1 LCPRRLQDKFSLYT
15 GYSAAIGISII
26 AGSLFLKIPQ
36 TSSGAFTRGGA
47 LFIALLFN
55 SFTAFAALPTQ
66 MMGRPILQKQVG
78 YALFRPLRIVWARS
92 LRTCRLARSRSF
104 FSV

>member
-15 GYSAAIGISII
+15 GYSTAIGISII
-26 AGSLFLKIPQ
+26 VGSLFPKLPQ

-66 MMGRPILQKQVG
+66 MMGRPILQKQVL
-78 YALFRPLRIVWARS
+78 YSPLRIVSAHS
-92 LRTCRLARSRSF
+92 LRTCRSARSRSF